1 MATLEQID
9 EKLDRVGNSLTEVK
23 TVLLGKN
30 GDKGLVG
37 QVEAHE
43 RDLDKIKGIGPRTKE
58 ILLKNFGSVDK
69 IRNASQTDL
78 EKLVGF
84 SKSFILSEYFKN

>member
-43 RDLDKIKGIGPRTKE
+43 RDLDKIKGNYK
-58 ILLKNFGSVDK
+58 L
-69 IRNASQTDL
+69 
-78 EKLVGF
+78 LVG
-84 SKSFILSEYFKN
+84 ILIGSNVLISVATAGLTRLLGG

>member
-9 EKLDRVGNSLTEVK
+9 EKLDKVENTLIEIK

-37 QVEAHE
+37 QVQDH
-43 RDLDKIKGIGPRTKE
+43 DKTIKTILIILAALIGSSVLGGSAFGVVK
-58 ILLKNFGSVDK
+58 LLMG
-69 IRNASQTDL
+69 
-78 EKLVGF
+78 
-84 SKSFILSEYFKN
+84 